1 MRIGI
6 QPSLGA
12 WCNSLVKPCA
22 PGLLTFGEVFD
33 GCLGFLTVHGSIWV
47 FQFFGVQSREVTH
60 FNRCFT
66 SVSFQILPPLSGEIN
81 DWQ

>member
-6 QPSLGA
+6 HSYLSA
-12 WCNSLVKPCA
+12 CCNSVVKPSA
-22 PGLLTFGEVFD
+22 PELLTLGEVLD
-33 GCLGFLTVHGSIWV
+33 GCLGFLTLHGSIWI
-47 FQFFGVQSREVTH
+47 FQFSGVQSREVTH